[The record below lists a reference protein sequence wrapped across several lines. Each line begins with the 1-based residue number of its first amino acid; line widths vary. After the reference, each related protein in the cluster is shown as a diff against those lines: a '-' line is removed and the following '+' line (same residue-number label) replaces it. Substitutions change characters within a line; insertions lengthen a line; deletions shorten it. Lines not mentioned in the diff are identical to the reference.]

1 MNPLPWSL
9 KYTTDINQSVKKCPD
24 LYITEEY
31 FFKDLVKL
39 YKDDCTEIDTKSV
52 IIDESIFGGEVYL
65 ATLVTWIIVYFCMWK
80 GVNSSS
86 YVVWVTVPLPIF
98 FIVVMV
104 MNGLTLEGADE
115 GIRMYL
121 KG

>member
-1 MNPLPWSL
+1 MNTS
-9 KYTTDINQSVKKCPD
+9 
-24 LYITEEY
+24 
-31 FFKDLVKL
+31 
-39 YKDDCTEIDTKSV
+39 TEIV
-52 IIDESIFGGEVYL
+52 DESIFGWKQYG
-65 ATLVTWIIVYFCMWK
+65 ATLLTWIIVYFCLWK

-121 KG
+121 KGIKDGVEPDLQEILAQP